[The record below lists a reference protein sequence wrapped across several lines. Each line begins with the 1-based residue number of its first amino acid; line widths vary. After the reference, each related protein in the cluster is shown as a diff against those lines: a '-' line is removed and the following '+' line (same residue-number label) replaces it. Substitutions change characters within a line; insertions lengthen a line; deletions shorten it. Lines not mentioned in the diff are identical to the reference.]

1 MSLKKKRALKMR
13 KPLTKGEIV
22 LFALRKAGIAS
33 DATNTEV
40 EPQSFE
46 DSITDLEDLMAEL
59 QITFGDLGYQFS
71 LDEQPAADDAS
82 GLPRKY
88 KQVIGYQLM
97 LRMLS
102 DYCIEPTP
110 RQEASAAA
118 SYDALLIDT
127 LSVPPIERRGDMP
140 VGQGNKYSSLGADSY
155 YAERGFHAKNAD
167 SAS

>member
-1 MSLKKKRALKMR
+1 MT

-33 DATNTEV
+33 ESTNTEV

-46 DSITDLEDLMAEL
+46 ESIIDLEDLMAEL
-59 QITFGDLGYQFS
+59 QIKFGDLGYQFS
-71 LDEQPAADDAS
+71 EEGNPNADDAS

-88 KQVIGYQLM
+88 KQVMGYQLM

-102 DYCIEPTP
+102 DYGIESTP

-118 SYDALLIDT
+118 AYDELLIDT
-127 LSVPPIERRGDMP
+127 LSVPSIERRGDMP
-140 VGQGNKYSSLGADSY
+140 VGQGNKYTAL
-155 YAERGFHAKNAD
+155 
-167 SAS
+167 

>member
-1 MSLKKKRALKMR
+1 MT

-33 DATNTEV
+33 EATNIDV
-40 EPQSFE
+40 GPQSFE
-46 DSITDLEDLMAEL
+46 EGINDLEDLMAEL

-71 LDEQPAADDAS
+71 AEEENPTSDDAS

-88 KQVIGYQLM
+88 KQVMGYQLM

-102 DYCIEPTP
+102 DYGIEPTP

-118 SYDALLIDT
+118 AYDALLTDT
-127 LSVPPIERRGDMP
+127 LSVPSIARRGDMP
-140 VGQGNKYSSLGADSY
+140 VGQGNNYTALGTASY
-155 YAERGFHAKNAD
+155 YVERGFHAKNTD
-167 SAS
+167 PVS

>member
-1 MSLKKKRALKMR
+1 MT

-33 DATNTEV
+33 DATLTAV
-40 EPQSFE
+40 EPQSVE
-46 DSITDLEDLMAEL
+46 EGITDLEDVMAEL

-71 LDEQPAADDAS
+71 AAEENPTADDAS

-88 KQVIGYQLM
+88 KQVMGYQLM

-102 DYCIEPTP
+102 DYGIEPTP

-118 SYDALLIDT
+118 AYDALLTDT
-127 LSVPPIERRGDMP
+127 LSVPSIARRGDMP
-140 VGQGNKYSSLGADSY
+140 VGQGNQYTALGAESY
-155 YAERGFHAKNAD
+155 YAERGFHAKNTD
-167 SAS
+167 PTG

>member
-1 MSLKKKRALKMR
+1 
-13 KPLTKGEIV
+13 
-22 LFALRKAGIAS
+22 
-33 DATNTEV
+33 
-40 EPQSFE
+40 
-46 DSITDLEDLMAEL
+46 
-59 QITFGDLGYQFS
+59 
-71 LDEQPAADDAS
+71 
-82 GLPRKY
+82 
-88 KQVIGYQLM
+88 M

>member
-1 MSLKKKRALKMR
+1 M
-13 KPLTKGEIV
+13 
-22 LFALRKAGIAS
+22 RKAGIAS

-88 KQVIGYQLM
+88 KQVIV
-97 LRMLS
+97 
-102 DYCIEPTP
+102 I
-110 RQEASAAA
+110 
-118 SYDALLIDT
+118 
-127 LSVPPIERRGDMP
+127 
-140 VGQGNKYSSLGADSY
+140 N
-155 YAERGFHAKNAD
+155 
-167 SAS
+167 